1 MFPDGVFTPSGWL
14 CWSYYYMK
22 EIKGQKFAGERS
34 LFMGKD
40 LLIEDTLFEDGE
52 SPLKE
57 SENISLVNSTFNWKY
72 PLWYSKNISLK
83 NCTLTSTARAGIWYT
98 HSITLTDCE
107 VSAPKTFRRSSE
119 IVLENINMPNA
130 QETLWECRNVGMK
143 NITAHG
149 DYICMNCENME
160 IDKFDLIGNYAF
172 DGAKNITIR
181 NSKLMT
187 KDAFWNSE
195 NITVI
200 NSEIRGEYLGW
211 NSKNLTFIDCT
222 LESLQGLC
230 YIENLVLKNC
240 KLINTT
246 LAFEYST
253 VDADIDGGVDSVLN
267 PSGGRISADFIGELT
282 IERDKVDPEKT
293 HIIYKRG
300 K

>member
-1 MFPDGVFTPSGWL
+1 
-14 CWSYYYMK
+14 
-22 EIKGQKFAGERS
+22 
-34 LFMGKD
+34 MGKD
-40 LLIEDTLFEDGE
+40 LHIENTVFEDGE

-57 SENISLVNSTFNWKY
+57 SENISLSDSTFKWKY
-72 PLWYSKNISLK
+72 PLWYSKNIKLK

-98 HSITLTDCE
+98 HNISLTDCE
-107 VSAPKTFRRSSE
+107 ILAPKTFRRATD

-130 QETLWECRNVGMK
+130 LETLWACKKVTVK
-143 NITAHG
+143 NLKAQG
-149 DYICMNCENME
+149 DYICMNCEDMKVDN
-160 IDKFDLIGNYAF
+160 FTLLGNYAF
-172 DGAKNITIR
+172 DGAKNITIE
-181 NSKLMT
+181 NSELIT

-195 NITVI
+195 NITVK
-200 NSEIRGEYLGW
+200 NSVVKGEYLGW

-230 YIENLVLKNC
+230 YIENLTLKNC

-267 PSGGRISADFIGELT
+267 PSGGTITADFIGELK

-293 HIIYKRG
+293 RIIYKRG

>member
-1 MFPDGVFTPSGWL
+1 
-14 CWSYYYMK
+14 MK
-22 EIKGQKFAGERS
+22 EIKGQKFAGERC
-34 LFMGKD
+34 LFMGRD
-40 LLIEDTLFEDGE
+40 LQIADTVFEDGE

-57 SENISLVNSTFNWKY
+57 SANISLVNSTFNWKY
-72 PLWYSKNISLK
+72 PLWYSRDIIVK
-83 NCTLTSTARAGIWYT
+83 NCALTSTARAGIWYT
-98 HSITLTDCE
+98 HNIKLIDCDI
-107 VSAPKTFRRSSE
+107 SAPKTFRRSTD
-119 IVLENINMPNA
+119 ITLENIDMPNA
-130 QETLWECRNVGMK
+130 QETLWGCSKVKMK
-143 NITAHG
+143 NVTAHG
-149 DYICMNCENME
+149 DYICMNCDDME
-160 IDKFDLIGNYAF
+160 IDNFDLVGNYAF

-267 PSGGRISADFIGELT
+267 PSGGKISAGFIGELI

-293 HIIYKRG
+293 HVIYKKG
-300 K
+300 NT